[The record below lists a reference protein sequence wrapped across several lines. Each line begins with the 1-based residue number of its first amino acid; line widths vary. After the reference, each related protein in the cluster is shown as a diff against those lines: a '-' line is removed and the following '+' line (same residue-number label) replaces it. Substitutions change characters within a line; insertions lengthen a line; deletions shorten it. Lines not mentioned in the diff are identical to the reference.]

1 MNNTGIDPEGD
12 KIFKSGSAKTNN
24 VRMDPSVES
33 QVMETN
39 VIGVVRSTKAFLPF
53 LAKGGA
59 IVSIGSYM

>member
-1 MNNTGIDPEGD
+1 
-12 KIFKSGSAKTNN
+12 
-24 VRMDPSVES
+24 MDPSVES

-59 IVSIGSYM
+59 IVNIGSYM